1 MDGIATMPP
10 KERADVFVAASG
22 SRGGISAPIMEKDFW
37 VCWALKRI
45 FMSVQFPLHLIFK
58 GGTSL
63 SKVFRVIERFSED
76 VDLSFD
82 RRELGFQTERD
93 PEKAVS
99 GKKQRALLDQLQE
112 ECKTLIRAR
121 FVPVLFEDFR
131 TVLGDSKNGTA
142 SDWSIDI
149 DPEDKQAVLFR
160 YPQAVALQGI
170 VMSAYVSPFV
180 RLELGAR
187 SDAWPAGEHTVTPYA
202 AELFPDMFTV
212 ASCKV
217 KTLEA
222 VRTFWEKATILH
234 KEAHRSETSNK
245 KERVSRHYYDLYQL
259 SKNDIAKKALQQ
271 TELLERVVEHKKVF
285 FRSLWA
291 HYETAKPGSFRLVPP
306 TERIAVLR
314 SDYAQMQSMIF
325 GECPEWAKI
334 IKGLGELEEKINS
347 M

>member
-1 MDGIATMPP
+1 MDNIAIMPP

-22 SRGGISAPIMEKDFW
+22 RREGISAAIMEKDFW

-45 FMSVQFPLHLIFK
+45 FESIHFPLHLIFK

-63 SKVFRVIERFSED
+63 SKVFHVIERFSED

-112 ECKTLIRAR
+112 ECETVIRAR
-121 FVPVLFEDFR
+121 FVPALFEDFR
-131 TVLGDSKNGTA
+131 TVLGDSKNGL
-142 SDWSIDI
+142 WSIDI
-149 DPEDKQAVLFR
+149 DSEDKQAVLFR
-160 YPQAVALQGI
+160 YPQAVAAQGI
-170 VMSAYVSPFV
+170 VMSAYVSPLV

-187 SDAWPAGEHTVTPYA
+187 SDAWPAGEHIVTPYA
-202 AELFPDMFTV
+202 AELFPNMFTV

-217 KTLEA
+217 RALEA

-245 KERVSRHYYDLYQL
+245 KERVSRHYYGLYQL
-259 SKNDIAKKALQQ
+259 SKTNVADSALKQM
-271 TELLERVVEHKKVF
+271 ELLERVVEHKQVF
-285 FRSLWA
+285 FRSSWA
-291 HYETAKPGSFRLVPP
+291 HYETAKPGSFRLVPS
-306 TERIAVLR
+306 EDRIASLR
-314 SDYAQMQSMIF
+314 PDYAQMQSMIF
-325 GECPEWAKI
+325 GDYPELDKI
-334 IKGLGELEEKINS
+334 IKGLSELESKINS